1 MIIIAFKVMIK
12 LFLGGDIFCS
22 EKTEYER
29 TALESYYVQKS
40 SFEIYYIDI
49 ISSAIASASKSR

>member
-12 LFLGGDIFCS
+12 LIFLGEDIFRS

-29 TALESYYVQKS
+29 TALESYY
-40 SFEIYYIDI
+40 
-49 ISSAIASASKSR
+49 ASKIEF

>member
-1 MIIIAFKVMIK
+1 MIIIEFKVMIK

-29 TALESYYVQKS
+29 TALESYY
-40 SFEIYYIDI
+40 
-49 ISSAIASASKSR
+49 ASKIEF